1 MRDPTAAKPLAWSA
15 VRDSMVPIVPMLRE
29 AYDKSGR
36 KPDMAAFEATGTKDL
51 RGPPAWDMQRW
62 KDHA

>member
-1 MRDPTAAKPLAWSA
+1 
-15 VRDSMVPIVPMLRE
+15 VRDSFVPVAAQLKE
-29 AYDKSGR
+29 AYEKSGR
-36 KPDMAAFEATGTKDL
+36 KPDSSAFESRDAKDL